1 MKCRI
6 LNGRKVGDVAE
17 HLDGYP
23 SIFIVADRNAERF
36 AEEAAEALAARRGF
50 CHGGGNCLTE
60 SAIPTFLM
68 DTSEEEKSM
77 ASIME
82 ICRWLL
88 ESGADRNALVLAIGG
103 GITTDMAGFAASIY
117 KRGVRCAYIPTT
129 FLAQVDAA
137 IGGKTGV
144 NFLDYKNILGV
155 IRQPEFTFV
164 CPEVL
169 ETLPYRDFLSGAA
182 ELLKTF
188 IIDDT
193 GGHYE
198 KAVAVLSE
206 IHESADR
213 EQAISTHLTELEE
226 LADAAARIKAGIVER
241 DEFEQGER
249 RKLNLGH
256 TFAHAIE
263 HEAKKERDSSALS
276 GIAGEQ
282 YGTHNGIS
290 HGEAVAIGTI
300 LAARAA
306 DNFYRSENQHS
317 PELGA
322 TSNLSKNNGHPA
334 KEDSESSDL
343 QEHIKCDTVHAATTP
358 SLAEKLADDF
368 ASCGL
373 PTECPFPVASMSA
386 AMQKDKK
393 AENGSVHFILPYAI
407 GDVRIESLSVPQVI
421 DRLV

>member
-50 CHGGGNCLTE
+50 CHGVGNRLTE

-213 EQAISTHLTELEE
+213 EQATSTHLTELKE
-226 LADAAARIKAGIVER
+226 LASAAARIKAGIVER
-241 DEFEQGER
+241 DEFERGER

-263 HEAKKERDSSALS
+263 HEARKECDSSALS

-282 YGTHNGIS
+282 YVSHNGIS

-306 DNFYRSENQHS
+306 
-317 PELGA
+317 
-322 TSNLSKNNGHPA
+322 
-334 KEDSESSDL
+334 
-343 QEHIKCDTVHAATTP
+343 TP

-368 ASCGL
+368 TRCGL
-373 PTECPFPVASMSA
+373 PTECPFPVASLSA

-407 GDVRIESLSVPQVI
+407 GDVRIESFSVPQVL